1 MKTFRY
7 SEWDGTQEVIGLD
20 EEDVMEELA
29 RNLMQD
35 GNMSYAL
42 WKMQR
47 QGMRD
52 SQGHRLP
59 GLQDLLQRLRQE
71 KQGQLDRF
79 NLSSVMDDI
88 REMLDDILKTE
99 REGIERKLD
108 EARNKTAEGA
118 DGVDPEMAEKL
129 LNRIEEMAAAN
140 KAQLN
145 ELPENV
151 GGQVKGLTKYD
162 FMDDEARQK
171 FQELVD
177 LLKQRAMDSYAR
189 DLSQRIQN
197 MDPESLTGMRHL
209 IEAINQMMEQRM
221 RGEEP
226 DFEQF
231 MEQFGDAFGDNP
243 PKDLDELMERLQQQM
258 AQAQALLDSLSQE
271 DRESLQNMMTSM
283 LDEATQYEMAK
294 LTANLDALHPN
305 ERQRR
310 RYEFAGEESISYKEA
325 LRLMEQ
331 LQEMDQLESELKDA
345 QYSRSLD
352 NIDEE
357 KLKQLLGD
365 SAADDLEK
373 LRDITRALED
383 AGYIQRKGSG
393 YELTPRGMRKIGQK
407 ALKDVF
413 AQLRKDRMGTHDT
426 QRNGLGTERLE
437 ETKPYEFGDP
447 LLLNLE
453 KTIMNSIYRKRQTPP
468 IKLTPDDFE
477 VYKSE
482 ETTRTATV
490 LMLDLSLSMPMRGNF
505 HAAKQVAIALDGLIR
520 MQYPKDTLHIVG
532 FSSYARILKKEDLPY
547 MGWDEFDPY
556 TNLQHGLY
564 MARKLLA
571 KERCTNQQIL
581 LVSDGEPT
589 SHIENGNIY
598 FQYPPSVRTIQLTMR
613 EVRNCTKQ
621 GIIINTFML
630 GESDFVN
637 AFVTQVA
644 RVNKG
649 RVFFTRPDNL
659 GEYVLVDYLSN
670 KRRTI

>member
-1 MKTFRY
+1 MRTFRY
-7 SEWDGTQEVIGLD
+7 SEWDGTQETIGLD
-20 EEDVMEELA
+20 EEAVMEELA

-88 REMLDDILKTE
+88 REKLADILKTE
-99 REGIERKLD
+99 REGIERKLG
-108 EARNKTAEGA
+108 EAHTKAAEGA
-118 DGVDPEMAEKL
+118 EGVDPEMAEKL

-145 ELPENV
+145 ELPEDV

-171 FQELVD
+171 FQELID

-189 DLSQRIQN
+189 DLTQRIQN
-197 MDPESLTGMRHL
+197 MDPESLAGMRHL

-231 MEQFGDAFGDNP
+231 MEQFGDSFGDNP

-258 AQAQALLDSLSQE
+258 AQAQSLLDSLSQE
-271 DRESLQNMMTSM
+271 DRESLQDMMTSM

-294 LTANLDALHPN
+294 LTANLDALHPE

-357 KLKQLLGD
+357 KLKELLGD
-365 SAADDLEK
+365 GAADDLER

-407 ALKDVF
+407 ALRDVF
-413 AQLRKDRMGTHDT
+413 AQLRKDRSGTHAT
-426 QRNGLGTERLE
+426 GRKGVGTELIE

-447 LLLNLE
+447 IHLHLE
-453 KTIMNSIYRKRQTPP
+453 KTIMNSIYRERQTPP
-468 IKLTPDDFE
+468 VKLTPEDFE

-589 SHIENGNIY
+589 SHIENGNVY
-598 FQYPPSVRTIQLTMR
+598 FQYPPSMRTIQLTMR

-644 RVNKG
+644 KVNKG

-659 GEYVLVDYLSN
+659 GEYMLVDYLSN
-670 KRRTI
+670 KKRSR

>member
-1 MKTFRY
+1 MRTFRY
-7 SEWDGTQEVIGLD
+7 SEWDGTQEIIGLD
-20 EEDVMEELA
+20 EDDVMDELA

-47 QGMRD
+47 YGMRD

-59 GLQDLLQRLRQE
+59 GLQDLLQRLRQN

-88 REMLDDILKTE
+88 REKLDDILKTE

-108 EARNKTAEGA
+108 ETRQKTAEGTEDIDA
-118 DGVDPEMAEKL
+118 EMAEKL

-140 KAQLN
+140 KAQLD
-145 ELPENV
+145 ELPDDI
-151 GGQVKGLTKYD
+151 GGQVKGLTKYN

-171 FQELVD
+171 FDELVE
-177 LLKQRAMDSYAR
+177 LLKQRAMESYAR
-189 DLSQRIQN
+189 ELTQRVQN
-197 MDPESLTGMRHL
+197 MDPESLAAMRHL
-209 IEAINQMMEQRM
+209 LEAINQMLEQRM

-231 MEQFGDAFGDNP
+231 MKQFGEYFGDNP
-243 PKDLDELMERLQQQM
+243 PKDLDELMDNLQQQM
-258 AQAQALLDSLSQE
+258 AQAQALLDSLSPE
-271 DRESLQNMMTSM
+271 DRESLQDMMTSM

-294 LTANLDALHPN
+294 LTANLDMLHPN

-310 RYEFAGEESISYKEA
+310 RYEFAGEESISYNEA
-325 LRLMEQ
+325 LRLMEM
-331 LQEMDQLESELKDA
+331 LQEMDQLESDLKDA
-345 QYSRSLD
+345 QHSRSLD
-352 NIDEE
+352 HVDEE
-357 KLKQLLGD
+357 KVKELIGD
-365 SAADDLEK
+365 SAAEDLER
-373 LRDITRALED
+373 LRDITRALEE

-407 ALKDVF
+407 ALRDVF
-413 AQLRKDRMGTHDT
+413 TQLRKDRMGMHDT
-426 QRNGLGTERLE
+426 QRKGIGTERID

-447 LLLNLE
+447 LHLHLE
-453 KTIMNSIYRKRQTPP
+453 KTIMNSLYRERQTPP
-468 IKLTPDDFE
+468 VKLKPDDFE

-505 HAAKQVAIALDGLIR
+505 QPAKQVAIALDGLIR

-532 FSSYARILKKEDLPY
+532 FSSYARVLKKEDLPY

-564 MARKLLA
+564 TARKLLA
-571 KERCTNQQIL
+571 KERCNNQQIL

-589 SHIENGNIY
+589 SHIENGNVY
-598 FQYPPSVRTIQLTMR
+598 FQYPPSMRTIQLTMR

-630 GESDFVN
+630 GESDFVS
-637 AFVTQVA
+637 AFITQVA
-644 RVNKG
+644 RINKG

-659 GEYVLVDYLSN
+659 GEYMLVDYLSN
-670 KRRTI
+670 KRRAL

>member
-1 MKTFRY
+1 MRTFRY
-7 SEWDGTQEVIGLD
+7 SEWDGTQETIGLD
-20 EEDVMEELA
+20 EEEVMEELA

-52 SQGHRLP
+52 SQGRRLP
-59 GLQDLLQRLRQE
+59 GLQDLLQRLRKE
-71 KQGQLDRF
+71 KQQQLDRF

-88 REMLDDILKTE
+88 REKLDDILKTE

-108 EARNKTAEGA
+108 EARRKTAEGT
-118 DGVDPEMAEKL
+118 DGIDPEIAEKL
-129 LNRIEEMAAAN
+129 LQRVEEMAAAN

-145 ELPENV
+145 ELPNDI
-151 GGQVKGLTKYD
+151 GGQVKGLTQYD

-171 FQELVD
+171 FQELVE

-189 DLSQRIQN
+189 ELSQRIQN
-197 MDPESLTGMRHL
+197 MEPESLAGMRHL

-231 MEQFGDAFGDNP
+231 MQQFGDYFGDNP

-258 AQAQALLDSLSQE
+258 AQAQALLDSLPPE
-271 DRESLQNMMTSM
+271 DRESLQDTMMSM
-283 LDEATQYEMAK
+283 IDEATQYEMAK
-294 LTANLDALHPN
+294 LTANLDALRPN
-305 ERQRR
+305 DRQRR
-310 RYEFAGEESISYKEA
+310 SYDFAGEESISYNEA
-325 LRLMEQ
+325 LRLMEM
-331 LQEMDQLESELKDA
+331 LQQMDQLESQLKDA

-352 NIDEE
+352 DVDEE
-357 KLKQLLGD
+357 MVKELLGD
-365 SAADDLEK
+365 DAAEDLEN
-373 LRDITRALED
+373 LRDITRALEE

-407 ALKDVF
+407 ALRDVF
-413 AQLRKDRMGTHDT
+413 AQLRKDRAGMHDT
-426 QRNGLGTERLE
+426 RRKGIGTERID

-447 LLLNLE
+447 LQLHLE
-453 KTIMNSIYRKRQTPP
+453 KTIMNSLYRERQTPP

-477 VYKSE
+477 IYKSE

-505 HAAKQVAIALDGLIR
+505 QAAKQVAIALDGLIR

-547 MGWDEFDPY
+547 LGWDEFDPY

-564 MARKLLA
+564 TARKLLS
-571 KERCTNQQIL
+571 KERCNNQQIL

-598 FQYPPSVRTIQLTMR
+598 FQYPPSMRTIQLTMR
-613 EVRNCTKQ
+613 EVKNCTKQ

-644 RVNKG
+644 RMNKG
-649 RVFFTRPDNL
+649 RVFFTSPDKL
-659 GEYVLVDYLSN
+659 GEYILVDYLSN
-670 KRRTI
+670 KRHPI